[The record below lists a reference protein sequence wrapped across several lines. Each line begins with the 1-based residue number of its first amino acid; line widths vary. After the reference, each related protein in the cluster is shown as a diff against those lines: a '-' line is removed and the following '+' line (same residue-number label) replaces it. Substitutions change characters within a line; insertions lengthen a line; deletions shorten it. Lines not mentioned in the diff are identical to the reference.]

1 MPGKGTICTAM
12 GLQQFERRL
21 ERMVEGVF
29 ARAFRGGLQPVEIGR
44 RLTREMDLRRTVAPR
59 GTLTPNEFVVVL
71 SPADRSRFA
80 SIEDEL
86 IEELVA
92 VARDHAEIERYSFVG
107 PVSVVMETDEQ
118 LNQGMVLVSGEM
130 TRAAG
135 APAGAGAPVGTRAPA
150 GGGAPPGVGVG
161 PGFGATG
168 QVAVPAPVAA
178 PAAAMRS
185 RLLLPGGQAVTLADT
200 TVTIGRLPDCG
211 VVLADPNV
219 SRVHAEVRPI
229 GGGGV
234 GVGPDYEIVDR
245 GSTNG
250 TRVNGLPLAGPRVL
264 VSGDSI
270 TLGATTI
277 GYERG

>member
-1 MPGKGTICTAM
+1 M

-44 RLTREMDLRRTVAPR
+44 RLTREMDLRRTVAPK
-59 GTLTPNEFVVVL
+59 GTLAPNEFVVVL
-71 SPADRSRFA
+71 SPSDRDRFA

-86 IEELVA
+86 VDELVA
-92 VARDHAEIERYSFVG
+92 VARDHAEIERYTFVG

-118 LNQGMVLVSGEM
+118 LSPGMVLVSGEM
-130 TRAAG
+130 ARHEESIK
-135 APAGAGAPVGTRAPA
+135 
-150 GGGAPPGVGVG
+150 
-161 PGFGATG
+161 
-168 QVAVPAPVAA
+168 
-178 PAAAMRS
+178 S
-185 RLLLPGGQAVTLADT
+185 RLLLPDGRAVDLGDQP
-200 TVTIGRLPDCG
+200 VTIGRLPDCA

-219 SRVHAEVRPI
+219 SRLHAEVRPVS
-229 GGGGV
+229 GGRSAV
-234 GVGPDYEIVDR
+234 PEYEVVDK

-250 TRVNGLPLAGPRVL
+250 TRVNGMPLVGPRVL
-264 VSGDSI
+264 ASGDTI